1 MVLHSKIVGEGTP
14 FLILH
19 GFLGMGDNWKTLAL
33 RFSKLGY
40 QLHLIDQRNHGRSF
54 RSPVFNYE
62 VMASDLEAYCEFH
75 QLENVILLGHSM
87 GGKTGMLFAALY
99 PHRLQKLIVADIAPR
114 FYPVHHDVILQG
126 LSSLNI
132 SAINSRKE
140 ADSQLSEFVPE
151 LGVRQFLLKNLYW
164 KAPGCLALRLNLEVL
179 KANVEEVGEAL
190 ELHYEVALPT
200 LFLRGDRSEYIV
212 DEDEKQISNQ
222 FSNFILVTIPNAGH
236 WLHAENP
243 EAFYSN
249 VATFLS

>member
-1 MVLHSKIVGEGTP
+1 MVLHSKILGEGTP

-75 QLENVILLGHSM
+75 QLESVILLGHSM

-99 PHRLQKLIVADIAPR
+99 PNRLQKLIVADIAPR

-132 SAINSRKE
+132 SAINSRKD
-140 ADSQLSEFVPE
+140 ADAQLSEFVPE
-151 LGVRQFLLKNLYW
+151 LAVRQFLLKNLYW
-164 KAPGCLALRLNLEVL
+164 KVPGSLDLRLNLEVL

-212 DEDEKQISNQ
+212 NEDEKQISNQ

>member
-1 MVLHSKIVGEGTP
+1 MVLHSKILGEGTP

-75 QLENVILLGHSM
+75 QLESVILLGHSM

-99 PHRLQKLIVADIAPR
+99 PNRLQKLIVADIAPR

-132 SAINSRKE
+132 SAINSRKD
-140 ADSQLSEFVPE
+140 ADAQLSEFVPE
-151 LGVRQFLLKNLYW
+151 LAVRQFLLKNLYW
-164 KAPGCLALRLNLEVL
+164 KTPGCLALRLNLEVL

-200 LFLRGDRSEYIV
+200 LFLRGDCSEYIV
-212 DEDEKQISNQ
+212 DEDEKKFQI
-222 FSNFILVTIPNAGH
+222 NFQTLFWLLFQMLGIGYTPKIPK
-236 WLHAENP
+236 P
-243 EAFYSN
+243 FIQM
-249 VATFLS
+249 